1 MTLQELMISISNNN
15 APHYII
21 LYGKEQK
28 ILELYINQIAK
39 NYQSIV
45 YKDSVSDVVN
55 AHRIKS
61 LDKSAKLYIIDEDV
75 PFLKA
80 ENAWSTIKSEFEKSK
95 DGLIIRYHVLDKGSK
110 FYHNNKQN
118 IVEFPYLSDNVLLQY
133 INRDLPDLSEKN
145 ALSLIKYCNND
156 YGCILLEVDK
166 IWQTQSSRLSNFNIN
181 LDSNDC
187 FEELD
192 KQGLFHKEIGDIT
205 FELTDA
211 VLGGYP
217 EKAIQKLDEA
227 KRKGEPAM
235 MISSILY
242 NGFRNLLA
250 YQGLGK
256 NKQDAMERTGMT
268 KGELWGCAKNVGGY
282 SLEEVRRNM
291 LACQSV
297 ESGIKMGTIDED
309 IALEYLVLYCLK

>member
-1 MTLQELMISISNNN
+1 MELLDLMKRIGTSNV
-15 APHYII
+15 PHFLIFF
-21 LYGKEQK
+21 GEEQK
-28 ILELYINQIAK
+28 IIDIYIQNIV
-39 NYQSIV
+39 QSVDSKRIV
-45 YKDSVSDVVN
+45 VDNVSQVIKDN
-55 AHRIKS
+55 GKKS
-61 LDKSAKLYIIDEDV
+61 LDKSVKVYVVTEDTAFLTRDESWETV
-75 PFLKA
+75 R
-80 ENAWSTIKSEFEKSK
+80 KSMHKNYVI
-95 DGLIIRYHVLDKGSK
+95 LRYHALDKRSAFVRK
-110 FYHNNKQN
+110 NQQN
-118 IVEFPYLSDNVLLQY
+118 IVEFSHLSGDVLQQY
-133 INRDLPDLSEKN
+133 IQRDLPDLSDENVSK
-145 ALSLIKYCNND
+145 LISYCNND
-156 YGCILLEVDK
+156 YGRILMEIDK

-187 FEELD
+187 FDELD

-256 NKQDAMERTGMT
+256 NKQGAMERTGMT
-268 KGELWGCAKNVGGY
+268 KGELWGCTKNAGGY
-282 SLEEVRRNM
+282 SIEEVKRNM
-291 LACQSV
+291 LFCQKV

-309 IALEYLVLYCLK
+309 IALEYLVLSCLK

>member
-1 MTLQELMISISNNN
+1 MELIDLMKKISSNDI
-15 APHYII
+15 PHFLI
-21 LYGKEQK
+21 LFGEEQK
-28 ILELYINQIAK
+28 IIDIYINNICDKIRAKKVVKESVSSVVKNIGKKSIDKCKKLYIVTEDIAFTKLEDNWESAK
-39 NYQSIV
+39 NAIN
-45 YKDSVSDVVN
+45 KDYVILRYN
-55 AHRIKS
+55 S
-61 LDKSAKLYIIDEDV
+61 LDKRSSFVK
-75 PFLKA
+75 K
-80 ENAWSTIKSEFEKSK
+80 NQ
-95 DGLIIRYHVLDKGSK
+95 
-110 FYHNNKQN
+110 QN
-118 IVEFPYLSDNVLLQY
+118 IVEFSHLSDEVLQQY
-133 INRDLPDLSEKN
+133 IYRDLPDLSDENVSK
-145 ALSLIKYCNND
+145 LISYCSND
-156 YGCILLEVDK
+156 YGRILLEVDK
-166 IWQTQSSRLSNFNIN
+166 IKQYSSVRTDLTI
-181 LDSNDC
+181 DSC
-187 FEELD
+187 FVQLD

-268 KGELWGCAKNVGGY
+268 KGELWGCTKNVGGY
-282 SLEEVRRNM
+282 SIEEVKRNM
-291 LACQSV
+291 LFCQKV

-309 IALEYLVLYCLK
+309 IALEYLVLSCLK

>member
-1 MTLQELMISISNNN
+1 MELVDLMKRIGNNDI
-15 APHYII
+15 PHFLIFF
-21 LYGKEQK
+21 GEEQK
-28 ILELYINQIAK
+28 IIDIYIQNIV
-39 NYQSIV
+39 QSADWKKVVVDNVSQAI
-45 YKDSVSDVVN
+45 KDN
-55 AHRIKS
+55 GKKS
-61 LDKSAKLYIIDEDV
+61 LDKSIKVYVVTEDTA
-75 PFLKA
+75 FLTKEESW
-80 ENAWSTIKSEFEKSK
+80 ENVRKSMHKNY
-95 DGLIIRYHVLDKGSK
+95 LILRYHSLDKRSAFVRK
-110 FYHNNKQN
+110 NQQN
-118 IVEFPYLSDNVLLQY
+118 IVEFSHLSDEVLQQY
-133 INRDLPDLSEKN
+133 IYRDLPDLCEKN
-145 ALSLIKYCNND
+145 ASKLISYCNND
-156 YGCILLEVDK
+156 YGRILLEVDK

-187 FEELD
+187 FEKLD

-256 NKQDAMERTGMT
+256 NKQGAMERTGMT
-268 KGELWGCAKNVGGY
+268 KGELWGCTKNVGGY
-282 SLEEVRRNM
+282 SIEEVKRNM
-291 LACQSV
+291 LFCQKV

-309 IALEYLVLYCLK
+309 IALEYLVLSCLR